1 VTASAAAPGLA
12 APRFA
17 LGRPFVGPAFDLLVI
32 GGGLTLPL
40 LAWIALAGGSA
51 AAVLAAQAPL
61 LALAF
66 NQAHFAASTVRLYT
80 KPGAF
85 RELPFQTLV
94 LPALTIGA
102 LALCVAFP
110 EALGRH
116 LLALY
121 LTWSPYH
128 YAAQTFGLAAM
139 YCARSGCALSQGE
152 RRLLRLACLAPFAKA
167 FLSGA
172 TAGYGIGWLLPASA
186 LTSHPLVFHAYTA
199 ADRAASALTF
209 ALPLLLFWRVARGSR
224 ALPGAPAGA
233 AAAARAG
240 AGPRPAMPW
249 IALVL
254 MLSNG
259 IWWVV
264 LPFLDA
270 FLWATV
276 LHGLQYLAIVS
287 VFHVAERRR
296 APWARLRSPALQV
309 AALYAAC
316 LALGY
321 ALFQCW
327 PLAWVWAG
335 FGMVESVLL
344 VVSIVNI
351 HHFVVD
357 AAIWRLRRDAGVRT
371 VVAAGAG

>member
-1 VTASAAAPGLA
+1 VSASAAAPTLA
-12 APRFA
+12 AKHFA
-17 LGRPFVGPAFDLLVI
+17 LGRPFVSPAFDLLVI

-40 LAWIALAGGSA
+40 LAWLAFAGGSA
-51 AAVLAAQAPL
+51 GAFLVAQAPI

-66 NQAHFAASTVRLYT
+66 NQAHFAASTLRLYT
-80 KPGAF
+80 KPRAF
-85 RELPFQTLV
+85 QELPFTTLV
-94 LPALTIGA
+94 LPALTLGA
-102 LALCVAFP
+102 LSLCVAFP
-110 EALGRH
+110 ETLGRH

-128 YAAQTFGLAAM
+128 YAAQTFGLASM
-139 YCARSGCALSQGE
+139 YCARSGCKLSEGE
-152 RRLLRLACLAPFAKA
+152 RRLLRLTCLAPFAKA

-172 TAGYGIGWLLPASA
+172 TAGYGIGWLVPASV
-186 LTSHPLVFHAYTA
+186 LTSQPLLFSAYTA
-199 ADRAASALTF
+199 ADRGASVLTF
-209 ALPLLLFWRVARGSR
+209 ALPLLLVWRVARASR
-224 ALPGAPAGA
+224 AMPGPGAGPAHGA
-233 AAAARAG
+233 S
-240 AGPRPAMPW
+240 PRPAMPW

-254 MLSNG
+254 IVSNG

-287 VFHVAERRR
+287 VFHVADRKR
-296 APWARLRSPALQV
+296 APRGRSPALQV
-309 AALYAAC
+309 AGLYAAC

-327 PLAWVWAG
+327 PRAYVWAG

-344 VVSIVNI
+344 VISIVNI

-357 AAIWRLRRDAGVRT
+357 AAIWRLRRDANVRT
-371 VVAAGAG
+371 VVEAGVTSRYVR